1 MSGVVRVV
9 YNCQLLIL
17 VLISLRK
24 EGFFFFPKYNNKC
37 HLFFL
42 VNYEP
47 SLAPTSSN
55 NIKKMSKRQLCFLN
69 VNKTST
75 GSVGTKLL
83 VTLDIVFWA
92 VWNKVVGVSMWSN

>member
-1 MSGVVRVV
+1 MKRGIFSFP
-9 YNCQLLIL
+9 NTTINA
-17 VLISLRK
+17 II
-24 EGFFFFPKYNNKC
+24 FFS
-37 HLFFL
+37 

-47 SLAPTSSN
+47 SLAPTSNN

-75 GSVGTKLL
+75 GAVGTKLL

-92 VWNKVVGVSMWSN
+92 VWNKVVGVSM